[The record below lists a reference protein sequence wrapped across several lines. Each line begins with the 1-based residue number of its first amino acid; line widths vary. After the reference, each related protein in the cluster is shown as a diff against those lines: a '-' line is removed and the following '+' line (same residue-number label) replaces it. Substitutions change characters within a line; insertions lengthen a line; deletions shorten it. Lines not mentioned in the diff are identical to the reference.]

1 MQPVVYIVDDD
12 PVQLALLTAQLERF
26 RRFSTQGFTSSEEA
40 LEAVE
45 TEPPDGIVCD
55 LVMPG
60 MDGVEFTRRVRAT
73 YRGIPIIIAT
83 ARSEVGDAE
92 RCLAAG
98 ATDFVT
104 KPIDAAG
111 LVTRIVRSLEETTA
125 RDLRPSENGD
135 ADPNRIIGSH
145 PLVEEV
151 RKFVRNVASVPHV
164 SALLLGESGTGKS
177 LIARSIHDAGHG
189 MRSRLAEI
197 NCASLPAQVLEAE
210 LFGYE
215 KGAFP
220 EARTTKKGL
229 LEAAD
234 SGTLFLDDIGKMPAE
249 VQGKLLSFLEG
260 RSFRRLGSTRE
271 MSANLRI
278 IAASNVDLSGEVAA
292 GRFRR
297 DLYYRLNVVS
307 HVLPPLRDVRTDIPA
322 LAHHFVGRA
331 AAYFGKPVP
340 ALDPDDMERLQG
352 YHWPGNARELRNLIE
367 RSMIFSRDSSLRVST
382 FIGSVGA
389 PATAVLSVPKGL
401 TLDEVERLYIEAT
414 LREMGGNVQ
423 AAATALGVSRKVLW
437 QRRKR
442 HGLLEE
448 RSTEEVADLAD

>member
-60 MDGVEFTRRVRAT
+60 MDGVEFTRRVRGT

-125 RDLRPSENGD
+125 RDLRPTENGD

-234 SGTLFLDDIGKMPAE
+234 SGTLFLDDIGKMP
-249 VQGKLLSFLEG
+249 
-260 RSFRRLGSTRE
+260 
-271 MSANLRI
+271 
-278 IAASNVDLSGEVAA
+278 
-292 GRFRR
+292 
-297 DLYYRLNVVS
+297 
-307 HVLPPLRDVRTDIPA
+307 P
-322 LAHHFVGRA
+322 
-331 AAYFGKPVP
+331 
-340 ALDPDDMERLQG
+340 
-352 YHWPGNARELRNLIE
+352 
-367 RSMIFSRDSSLRVST
+367 
-382 FIGSVGA
+382 
-389 PATAVLSVPKGL
+389 
-401 TLDEVERLYIEAT
+401 
-414 LREMGGNVQ
+414 
-423 AAATALGVSRKVLW
+423 
-437 QRRKR
+437 
-442 HGLLEE
+442 
-448 RSTEEVADLAD
+448 

>member
-26 RRFSTQGFTSSEEA
+26 RRFSTQGFTSPEEA

-60 MDGVEFTRRVRAT
+60 MDGVELTRRVRQS
-73 YRGIPIIIAT
+73 YRGMPVIIAT

-111 LVTRIVRSLEETTA
+111 LVTRIVRSLEETPA
-125 RDLRPSENGD
+125 RDLRPAADGD
-135 ADPNRIIGSH
+135 ADPNQVIGSH

-151 RKFVRNVASVPHV
+151 RKFVRNVASAPHV

-177 LIARSIHDAGHG
+177 LVARAIHDAGHG
-189 MRSRLAEI
+189 LRSRLAEI

-220 EARTTKKGL
+220 EARQTKKGL
-229 LEAAD
+229 LEVAD
-234 SGTLFLDDIGKMPAE
+234 SGTLFLDDVGKMPPE

-278 IAASNVDLSGEVAA
+278 VAASNVDLAAEVAA

-322 LAHHFVGRA
+322 LAHHFVVRA
-331 AAYFGKPVP
+331 AGYFGKPVP
-340 ALDPDDMERLQG
+340 ALDPEDLERLQG

-367 RSMIFSRDSSLRVST
+367 RSMIFSRDSTLRVSA

-389 PATAVLSVPKGL
+389 PATAVIPIPKGL
-401 TLDEVERLYIEAT
+401 TLDEVERLYIEST
-414 LREMGGNVQ
+414 LRDTGGNVQ
-423 AAATALGVSRKVLW
+423 EAASRLGVSRKVLW

-442 HGLLEE
+442 HGILEE
-448 RSTEEVADLAD
+448 RS

>member
-60 MDGVEFTRRVRAT
+60 MDGAEFTRRVRAG

-111 LVTRIVRSLEETTA
+111 LVTRIVRSLEETPA
-125 RDLRPSENGD
+125 RDLRPSGD
-135 ADPNRIIGSH
+135 GDVDPNRIIGSH
-145 PLVEEV
+145 PLIEEV
-151 RKFVRNVASVPHV
+151 RKFIRNVASVPHV

-177 LIARSIHDAGHG
+177 LVARSIHDAGHG
-189 MRSRLAEI
+189 LRTRLAEI

-215 KGAFP
+215 KGAFA
-220 EARTTKKGL
+220 EARQTKKGL
-229 LEAAD
+229 LEVAD

-271 MSANLRI
+271 MSSNLRI
-278 IAASNVDLSGEVAA
+278 IAASNVDLAGEVAA

-322 LAHHFVGRA
+322 LAHHFVARA

-340 ALDPDDMERLQG
+340 GLDPDDMERLQG

-448 RSTEEVADLAD
+448 RSAEEVVD

>member
-60 MDGVEFTRRVRAT
+60 MDGVEFTRRVRAG

-111 LVTRIVRSLEETTA
+111 LVTRIVRSLEETPA
-125 RDLRPSENGD
+125 RDLRPSADGD
-135 ADPNRIIGSH
+135 VDPNRIIGSH
-145 PLVEEV
+145 PLIEEV
-151 RKFVRNVASVPHV
+151 RKFIRNVASVPHV

-177 LIARSIHDAGHG
+177 LVARSIHDAGHG
-189 MRSRLAEI
+189 LRTRLAEI

-220 EARTTKKGL
+220 EARQTKKGL
-229 LEAAD
+229 LEVAD

-271 MSANLRI
+271 MSSNLRI
-278 IAASNVDLSGEVAA
+278 IAASNVDLAGEVAA

-307 HVLPPLRDVRTDIPA
+307 HVLPPLRDARTDIPA
-322 LAHHFVGRA
+322 LAHHFVARA

-340 ALDPDDMERLQG
+340 ELDPDDMERLQG

-414 LREMGGNVQ
+414 LREKGGNVQ

-448 RSTEEVADLAD
+448 RAAEEVVD

>member
-1 MQPVVYIVDDD
+1 MQPVVYIIDDD
-12 PVQLALLTAQLERF
+12 PVQLALITAQLERL
-26 RRFSTQGFTSSEEA
+26 RRFSTRGFTSGEEA
-40 LEAVE
+40 LEAME
-45 TEPPDGIVCD
+45 TEPPDAIVCD
-55 LVMPG
+55 LLMPG
-60 MDGVEFTRRVRAT
+60 MDGVELTGRVRAAHP
-73 YRGIPIIIAT
+73 RIPVIIAT

-104 KPIDAAG
+104 KPIEAAG
-111 LVTRIVRSLEETTA
+111 LATRIMRSLEETPA
-125 RDLRPSENGD
+125 RELRPGAED
-135 ADPNRIIGSH
+135 ADPNRIVGSH
-145 PLVEEV
+145 PRIEEV

-177 LIARSIHDAGHG
+177 LVARAIHDVGHG
-189 MRSRLAEI
+189 IRSRLAEI
-197 NCASLPAQVLEAE
+197 NCASLPAHVLEAE

-220 EARTTKKGL
+220 DARQTKKGL
-229 LEAAD
+229 LEVAD
-234 SGTLFLDDIGKMPAE
+234 SGTLFLDDVGKMPAE
-249 VQGKLLSFLEG
+249 VQAKLVGFLEG
-260 RSFRRLGSTRE
+260 HSFRRLGSTRE

-278 IAASNVDLSGEVAA
+278 IAASSADLASEVAA

-307 HVLPPLRDVRTDIPA
+307 HVLPPLRDVRTDIPE
-322 LAHHFVGRA
+322 LTHHFVVRA
-331 AAYFGKPVP
+331 AGYFGKPVP
-340 ALDPDDMERLQG
+340 ELDPDDLQRMQG

-367 RSMIFSRDSSLRVST
+367 RSMIFSRDAVLRMST

-389 PATAVLSVPKGL
+389 PASSVLPIPRGL
-401 TLDEVERLYIEAT
+401 TLEDVERIYIEAT
-414 LREMGGNVQ
+414 LRETGGNVQ
-423 AAATALGVSRKVLW
+423 EAAEQLGVSRKVLW

-448 RSTEEVADLAD
+448 RR

>member
-1 MQPVVYIVDDD
+1 
-12 PVQLALLTAQLERF
+12 
-26 RRFSTQGFTSSEEA
+26 
-40 LEAVE
+40 
-45 TEPPDGIVCD
+45 
-55 LVMPG
+55 
-60 MDGVEFTRRVRAT
+60 
-73 YRGIPIIIAT
+73 
-83 ARSEVGDAE
+83 
-92 RCLAAG
+92 
-98 ATDFVT
+98 
-104 KPIDAAG
+104 
-111 LVTRIVRSLEETTA
+111 
-125 RDLRPSENGD
+125 
-135 ADPNRIIGSH
+135 IIGSH

-278 IAASNVDLSGEVAA
+278 IAASNVDLAGEVAA

-340 ALDPDDMERLQG
+340 ELDPDDMERLQG

-448 RSTEEVADLAD
+448 RSTEEVVDLAD

>member
-12 PVQLALLTAQLERF
+12 PIQLALLTAQLERF
-26 RRFSTQGFTSSEEA
+26 RRFSTRGFTSAEEA

-45 TEPPDGIVCD
+45 TDPPDGIVCD

-60 MDGVEFTRRVRAT
+60 MDGVELTRRVRQT
-73 YRGIPIIIAT
+73 YRGIPVIIAT

-92 RCLAAG
+92 RSLAAG

-111 LVTRIVRSLEETTA
+111 LVTRIVRSLEETPA
-125 RDLRPSENGD
+125 RDLRPAAEGD
-135 ADPNRIIGSH
+135 ADPNRIVGSH

-164 SALLLGESGTGKS
+164 SALLLGESGAGKS
-177 LIARSIHDAGHG
+177 LVARAIHDAGHG
-189 MRSRLAEI
+189 LRSRFAEI

-220 EARTTKKGL
+220 DARQTRKGL
-229 LEAAD
+229 LEVAD
-234 SGTLFLDDIGKMPAE
+234 SGTLLLDDVAKMPPE
-249 VQGKLLSFLEG
+249 VQGKLLGFLEA

-271 MSANLRI
+271 MSSNLRI
-278 IAASNVDLSGEVAA
+278 VATSNVDLSAEVAA

-322 LAHHFVGRA
+322 LAHHFVVRA
-331 AAYFGKPVP
+331 AGYFGKPVP
-340 ALDPDDMERLQG
+340 ELDPEDLERLQG
-352 YHWPGNARELRNLIE
+352 YHWPGNARELRNLVE
-367 RSMIFSRDSSLRVST
+367 RSMIFSRDSMLRVST
-382 FIGSVGA
+382 FVGSVGA
-389 PATAVLSVPKGL
+389 PASSVLPVPKGL

-414 LREMGGNVQ
+414 LRELGGNVQ
-423 AAATALGVSRKVLW
+423 EAAARLGVSRKVLW

-448 RSTEEVADLAD
+448 RS